1 MRQYNYETI
10 HEAAVAR
17 PLGWCYTLD
26 SEQRIKEA
34 RKGKE
39 KMAYIVIVLVC
50 FLSSVIGAICGIGG
64 GVIIK
69 PVLDATGIMAV
80 TTISFLSG
88 CTVLSMSVVSMY
100 KNMKAKRDFVFDKVF
115 ATVLAL
121 GGVVGGLS
129 GKEIYQRVIDSL
141 ADSSRVGAI
150 QAFVLMLVT
159 AGTLV
164 YTIFKSRIHTHR
176 LESKAVVFIIGI
188 VLGVMSSFLGI
199 GGGPINLVVLFF
211 FFSMATKQAAM
222 YSIYVIMFSQIA
234 SLVSTIVKGN
244 VPPFEPAILA
254 VMIASGVLGGLVG
267 SKINKKIDNQTVDKL
282 FMGAMAVI
290 ICINIYNIFR
300 YM

>member
-1 MRQYNYETI
+1 MVY
-10 HEAAVAR
+10 
-17 PLGWCYTLD
+17 L
-26 SEQRIKEA
+26 
-34 RKGKE
+34 
-39 KMAYIVIVLVC
+39 VIVLVC
-50 FLSSVIGAICGIGG
+50 FLASIIGAICGIGG

-100 KNMKAKRDFVFDKVF
+100 KNMRAKREFVFDKVF

-121 GGVVGGLS
+121 GGVVGGLV
-129 GKEIYQRVIDSL
+129 GKDIYQKLISSL
-141 ADSSRVGAI
+141 SDSSRVGAV

-159 AGTLV
+159 AGTLI
-164 YTIFKSRIHTHR
+164 YTVFKDKIHTRHLKSR
-176 LESKAVVFIIGI
+176 AVVFIIGI
-188 VLGVMSSFLGI
+188 VLGIMSSFLGI

-244 VPPFEPAILA
+244 VPPFEPAIL
-254 VMIASGVLGGLVG
+254 VMMIACGVVGGLVG
-267 SKINKKIDNQTVDKL
+267 CRINKKIDNKTVDKL
-282 FMGAMAVI
+282 FMGAMALI